1 MFSSK
6 TTQIFFKNIF
16 SSHFITHRIL
26 FFQSSNFTL
35 RNFKPNLFQ
44 LMPYVN
50 FSPSYHT
57 SSEKSTSPSI
67 LSKIIKYNPKQFPST
82 FFSNLIVT
90 GIILSIPVDLLYT
103 WYQNRC
109 NEYLLNETMEKG
121 TRPQIDIFT
130 EEFVPR
136 PDIVNSLKKI
146 FKPNKY
152 HSCYYMICGEHG
164 TGKTTLTKIASKE
177 VGQGVIYIN
186 IPKKFNTLENFG
198 VAFEEA
204 INFTFKE
211 HVAFSKKILSNIND
225 NKIYKEKYG
234 KPPIIIYDNISQLI
248 PKYSDIIDYLQDNAK
263 DNADDGNFIS
273 VFVCNENSVPRRMEM
288 RSAWSRAKKPVIE
301 IGDLSEKESM
311 KYLINKRKIKKEEA
325 KKLYELV
332 GGRIVELKEVADD
345 FISGQSFEVIK
356 DSKLIKV
363 EKRFKAAKLL
373 QDQSNYEIG
382 KRLIKVLLDSK
393 EINTDVFREYFKDD
407 KYNEILEANVFTY
420 HPSRDTVTFQ
430 SKLTECYIRK
440 NANIFIS

>member
-1 MFSSK
+1 
-6 TTQIFFKNIF
+6 
-16 SSHFITHRIL
+16 
-26 FFQSSNFTL
+26 
-35 RNFKPNLFQ
+35 
-44 LMPYVN
+44 MPYVN

-57 SSEKSTSPSI
+57 SSEKFTSPSI
-67 LSKIIKYNPKQFPST
+67 LSKIIKYNTKQFPST

-130 EEFVPR
+130 EEFVLR
-136 PDIVNSLKKI
+136 PDVVNSLKKI

-152 HSCYYMICGEHG
+152 HSYYYVICGEHG

-186 IPKKFNTLENFG
+186 IPKKFDTLEDFG
-198 VAFEEA
+198 VAFEKA

-211 HVAFSKKILSNIND
+211 HIAFSKRILKKSNQEKWEKAFNTFKRISE
-225 NKIYKEKYG
+225 IYKEKHG
-234 KPPIIIYDNISQLI
+234 KPPVIIYDNISQLI

-301 IGDLSEKESM
+301 IGDLNEKESM
-311 KYLINKRKIKKEEA
+311 KYLINKRKIKQEEA

-373 QDQSNYEIG
+373 QNQSNYEIG
-382 KRLIKVLLDSK
+382 KCLIKVLLDSK
-393 EINTDVFREYFKDD
+393 EINTNVFRKYSKDD
-407 KYNEILEANVFTY
+407 KYSEILEANVFTY
-420 HPSRDTVTFQ
+420 HPSRNTVTFQ
-430 SKLTECYIRK
+430 SKLIEYYIRE